1 MPLAPCLP
9 LQDLSWTCSTHV
21 QAWAP
26 GAKAPSHPPAGE
38 GVRRRAN
45 RERPL
50 VCTQGSKFITSQLAP
65 IARPEESRPGLA
77 EDRRK
82 EDQGEARQTHQRL
95 PVRCA
100 GGEGGVLPSSR
111 REKSRCGAPEGR
123 EACCPGPAGGRCRAP
138 CGWRSGRGRAAP
150 RQAPPARPSR
160 GPGTDRR
167 CRGRRRGGRG
177 AAGGTVRRSGRS
189 GGGDLR
195 ARGRDG
201 RFRGLRVDFS

>member
-82 EDQGEARQTHQRL
+82 EDQGEARQTHQRERATDEQPQGEV

-123 EACCPGPAGGRCRAP
+123 EACCPGPSGGAY
-138 CGWRSGRGRAAP
+138 
-150 RQAPPARPSR
+150 
-160 GPGTDRR
+160 
-167 CRGRRRGGRG
+167 G
-177 AAGGTVRRSGRS
+177 AAGGVARRMYN
-189 GGGDLR
+189 GGT
-195 ARGRDG
+195 RGGEQGPRPPLKSVKFFNPHLYSKAQHKG
-201 RFRGLRVDFS
+201 QSMQRCFVLKFFGYRP

>member
-1 MPLAPCLP
+1 VPLAPCLP

-50 VCTQGSKFITSQLAP
+50 VYTQGSKFITSQLAP

-82 EDQGEARQTHQRL
+82 EDQGEARQTHQRERATDEQPQGEV

-100 GGEGGVLPSSR
+100 GGEGGVLAEQRPSAREGSEASAPVTQAKAAAVASR
-111 REKSRCGAPEGR
+111 EPV
-123 EACCPGPAGGRCRAP
+123 RAP
-138 CGWRSGRGRAAP
+138 GEG
-150 RQAPPARPSR
+150 Q
-160 GPGTDRR
+160 
-167 CRGRRRGGRG
+167 
-177 AAGGTVRRSGRS
+177 
-189 GGGDLR
+189 
-195 ARGRDG
+195 
-201 RFRGLRVDFS
+201 

>member
-1 MPLAPCLP
+1 MSHTHTHTLGGDLQNKSKAKHSRAQKSQGQDVNLLVLAVLPFVCRSWLCSCCSCWWPAVWASRPVDQVPLAPCLP

-82 EDQGEARQTHQRL
+82 EDQGEA
-95 PVRCA
+95 
-100 GGEGGVLPSSR
+100 S
-111 REKSRCGAPEGR
+111 AP
-123 EACCPGPAGGRCRAP
+123 
-138 CGWRSGRGRAAP
+138 
-150 RQAPPARPSR
+150 
-160 GPGTDRR
+160 T
-167 CRGRRRGGRG
+167 CRGIKKLEKVPDNP
-177 AAGGTVRRSGRS
+177 AVSTKNTMIVPCIVT
-189 GGGDLR
+189 R
-195 ARGRDG
+195 AK
-201 RFRGLRVDFS
+201 